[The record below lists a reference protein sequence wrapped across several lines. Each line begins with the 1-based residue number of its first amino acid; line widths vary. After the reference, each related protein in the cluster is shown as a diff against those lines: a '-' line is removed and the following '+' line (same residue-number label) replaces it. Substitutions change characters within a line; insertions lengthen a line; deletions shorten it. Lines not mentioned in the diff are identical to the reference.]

1 MPAFK
6 PVTALVRGL
15 LVLNVVSRRKKA
27 NVPDIH
33 TETGLDKATIIRMLE
48 TLIHAGYV
56 AKNGIDGAYVPTGR
70 TADLSSGLSVHERV
84 ADSAGPIISA
94 FHREVGWP
102 CDLAVLDDDAMFLV
116 YGSNERGALRV
127 QRSAGSRTPL
137 LMSSLGRA
145 YLANCEKDEQDRLI
159 AKLAKVPGPDTQP
172 ARHPVELRAQLKKV
186 RSQGFALSDKQYE
199 ARQNFP
205 TLRGVAVPVRDSGTV
220 YGSMGMIMLRN
231 SVSLRDA
238 VQKYLRPMQKT
249 AAEIAQRLA
258 EHR

>member
-6 PVTALVRGL
+6 PVTALMRGL

-56 AKNGIDGAYVPTGR
+56 AKNGIDGSYVPTGR

-84 ADSAGPIISA
+84 VDSAGPIISA
-94 FHREVGWP
+94 FQREVGWP
-102 CDLAVLDDDAMFLV
+102 CDLAVLDGDAMFLV

-127 QRSAGSRTPL
+127 QRSAGSHTPL
-137 LMSSLGRA
+137 LMSSLGRV

-159 AKLAKVPGPDTQP
+159 ARLAKVPGPDTQP
-172 ARHPVELRAQLKKV
+172 ARHPVELRALLKKA
-186 RSQGFALSDKQYE
+186 RAQGFALSDDQYG
-199 ARQNFP
+199 ARLNFP
-205 TLRGVAVPVRDSGTV
+205 TLWGFAVPVRDSGTV
-220 YGSMGMIMLRN
+220 YGSLGMIMLRN
-231 SVSLRDA
+231 SVPLRDA
-238 VQKYLRPMQKT
+238 LQKYLRPMQKT

>member
-1 MPAFK
+1 
-6 PVTALVRGL
+6 VRGL

-48 TLIHAGYV
+48 TLMHAGYV
-56 AKNGIDGAYVPTGR
+56 AKNEIDGSYVPTGR

-84 ADSAGPIISA
+84 VDSAGPIISA
-94 FHREVGWP
+94 FQREVGWP
-102 CDLAVLDDDAMFLV
+102 CDLAVLDGDAMFLV
-116 YGSNERGALRV
+116 YGRNERGALSV
-127 QRSAGSRTPL
+127 QRSAGFHTPL

-159 AKLAKVPGPDTQP
+159 ARLAKVPGLDTQP

-186 RSQGFALSDKQYE
+186 RAQGFALGDEQYA
-199 ARQNFP
+199 ARQHFP
-205 TLRGVAVPVRDSGTV
+205 TLWGFAVPVRDSGTV
-220 YGSMGMIMLRN
+220 YGSMGIIMLRN
-231 SVSLRDA
+231 SVSLRA
-238 VQKYLRPMQKT
+238 ALQKYLRPMQKT